1 MAIIL
6 WFKSYKLKTRIEYLL
21 DFFYPLF
28 KRFFDRTTFRY
39 AACGGINTIFD
50 IILFFLIYNFLL
62 KKEMLVL
69 PFVVISPHIAAFLL
83 AFLVS
88 FPTGFLLMRF
98 IVFQESA
105 LRGRVQLFR
114 YFLAVCFS
122 LLLNYVFLKLL
133 VEYFHLY
140 PTVSKLITTVFVV
153 AFSYI
158 SQRHFSFKS
167 TKAST

>member
-1 MAIIL
+1 
-6 WFKSYKLKTRIEYLL
+6 LKARIENIL

-50 IILFFLIYNFLL
+50 ILLFFLIYNFLL

-98 IVFQESA
+98 IVFQDSA

-122 LLLNYVFLKLL
+122 LLLNYVFLKIL
-133 VEYFHLY
+133 VDQLHFY
-140 PTVSKLITTVFVV
+140 PTVAKIITTFFVV
-153 AFSYI
+153 GVSYV
-158 SQRHFSFKS
+158 SQKYFSFKTS
-167 TKAST
+167 AEQLPGT

>member
-1 MAIIL
+1 M
-6 WFKSYKLKTRIEYLL
+6 KERIENIL

-50 IILFFLIYNFLL
+50 ILLFFLIYNFLL

-83 AFLVS
+83 AFTVS

-122 LLLNYVFLKLL
+122 LLLNYVFLKIL
-133 VEYFHLY
+133 VDQLHLY
-140 PTVSKLITTVFVV
+140 PTVAKIITTFFVV
-153 AFSYI
+153 CVSYV
-158 SQRHFSFKS
+158 SQKYFSFKTS
-167 TKAST
+167 SEPLP